1 MTRVGVF
8 PLANVRSCLTS
19 FGDHG
24 FPVLRVDFDISS
36 PFSNCGVVNRS
47 RWWPRTRKDRQSG
60 VFDVS
65 VGVPPCTALCFR
77 HAALSAERVGRNIK
91 TQRERAGLSLAQL
104 SAATGI
110 SKAHLVRLEKRG
122 GNPSLEI
129 LSRIAE
135 ALEVTIAD
143 LVGGPKLTYS
153 AASDEDVPAS
163 LKAFAN
169 EVDLSE
175 DEVQTLASIR
185 FRGGERP
192 RTSERWRFIYDSLS
206 LRKVWTEM
214 ATKTWTEPLVIGLMA
229 EAGTTDPRDA
239 IEAYAEKLRR
249 EAEQDSLPIDVEMIA
264 SVKGVRH
271 GGDPTNS
278 LGGSTSRRTASWS
291 WT

>member
-1 MTRVGVF
+1 M
-8 PLANVRSCLTS
+8 PH
-19 FGDHG
+19 D
-24 FPVLRVDFDISS
+24 
-36 PFSNCGVVNRS
+36 
-47 RWWPRTRKDRQSG
+47 
-60 VFDVS
+60 
-65 VGVPPCTALCFR
+65 
-77 HAALSAERVGRNIK
+77 AERVGRNIK
-91 TQRERAGLSLAQL
+91 AQRERAGLSLAQL

-206 LRKVWTEM
+206 LSK
-214 ATKTWTEPLVIGLMA
+214 GL
-229 EAGTTDPRDA
+229 DRD
-239 IEAYAEKLRR
+239 
-249 EAEQDSLPIDVEMIA
+249 
-264 SVKGVRH
+264 
-271 GGDPTNS
+271 GDED
-278 LGGSTSRRTASWS
+278 LD
-291 WT
+291 